1 MGSAIRE
8 SRSVSYY
15 YLTVFLRLLTHTDS
29 RTRGQQTFRI
39 SSAKMDLYLSSFFSL
54 QIIRDWNRLPPAVT
68 SVSPMESFRTALGSF
83 PATIPAVSGVEPR
96 KYRLHN
102 CCYDNYTYFNY
113 IIYSYLQFFNP
124 LYFKQWIIIFE
135 ICV

>member
-54 QIIRDWNRLPPAVT
+54 QIIRDWNRLPPAVI
-68 SVSPMESFRTALGSF
+68 SVSPMESFKLGQHWAAFRPKSQLCLEWNR
-83 PATIPAVSGVEPR
+83 ANIG
-96 KYRLHN
+96 
-102 CCYDNYTYFNY
+102 Y
-113 IIYSYLQFFNP
+113 IIVAMITIVTIHILITQFIHIYNFLIHCISNNE
-124 LYFKQWIIIFE
+124 Y
-135 ICV
+135 